1 LPYFRAQALSLKT
14 EPTATPG
21 SGKPFIFL
29 LSAMSK
35 PTQTLFLLDAFALIY
50 RAHFAFIKAPR
61 ITTTGMNTSAVF
73 GFTNTLLEVLKKEK
87 PTHLGVVFD
96 TPKPTFRHVQFEAYK
111 AQREAQPE
119 DITIAIPYVKRLVDA
134 LNIPC
139 LHLDGYEADDVIG
152 TLAKKASREGFEV
165 FMMTPDKDYGQLV
178 EEHVYM
184 YKPAFMGK
192 GVEKLG
198 VPEILDKW
206 QIERIEQVTDILGL
220 MGDAVD
226 NIPGVPGVGE
236 KTAQKLIA
244 QYGSIENLIAHAGE
258 VPGKLGEK
266 IRANTEQALLS
277 KQLATIH
284 VEVPIDFNPA
294 ALLCEEPDREKVS
307 TLFEELEF
315 RTLRARV
322 LGDDPVP
329 VRFAAASPAGQLDL
343 FGSASKTSGDIAAF
357 ESSTSQPASQVEALA
372 SVSVKTIATTY
383 HNYQTVDTPE
393 LMESLAY
400 YLSQQE
406 AFCFDTETTSID
418 ALDADLVGLAFS
430 YRPREAFYVP
440 VPPEREDAQQIVE
453 IFRGVLENESI
464 TKIGQN
470 LKYDLT
476 VLQNYGVEVG
486 GPLADTMLA
495 HYLLEPEKRHGMDRL
510 AAQYLNYEPVAI
522 EELIGKKGSK
532 QGNMR
537 DVPIAEITEYAG
549 EDADITLQLHQI
561 LIPQLADKQAAKLF
575 NEVEM
580 PLVRV
585 LSDMESEGIRVD
597 TEALAQMSGELD
609 NDLRLLENDIFTTAG
624 TEFNLNSP
632 KQLGEVLFDKMQLV
646 KNPKKTKTGQYATGE
661 DILSDLE
668 GEHEIARKI
677 LDYREL
683 QKLKSTYVD
692 ALPTLINPRTGHI
705 HTSYNQA
712 VTATGRLSSTNPNL
726 QNIPIRTARG
736 REIRKAFVPRS
747 EEYLILS
754 ADYSQIELRIMAAFS
769 GDKSMI
775 EAFNQGRDIHA
786 TTASKVFHVPLEEVT
801 SDMRRQAK
809 SVNFGI
815 IYGISAF
822 GLARNLGVSRGDASD
837 IIKAYFE
844 EFPAVKQY
852 MDNSIQKARECEYAE
867 TILGRRRYLPDIN
880 SRNQTNRNF
889 AERNA
894 INAPIQ
900 GSAADMIKLAMIDIH
915 NFIRKEKLR
924 SRMILQ
930 VHDELVFDAHRDELD
945 FLTEHVERLMQNA
958 LPMEVKM
965 ETGIGKGAN
974 WLEAH

>member
-1 LPYFRAQALSLKT
+1 MS
-14 EPTATPG
+14 
-21 SGKPFIFL
+21 
-29 LSAMSK
+29 SK
-35 PTQTLFLLDAFALIY
+35 PDQKLFLLDAFALIY

-61 ITTTGMNTSAVF
+61 ITSTGMNTSAIF

-87 PTHLGVVFD
+87 PTHIGVVFD
-96 TPKPTFRHVQFEAYK
+96 TPKPTFRHEQFEAYK

-119 DITIAIPYVKRLVDA
+119 DITLAIPYIKKLVDA
-134 LNIPC
+134 MNIPC

-152 TLAKKASREGFEV
+152 TLAKRASEAGFEV

-244 QYGSIENLIAHAGE
+244 QYGSIENLIAHADE

-266 IRANTEQALLS
+266 IRAHTEQALLS

-284 VEVPIDFNPA
+284 VEVPIEFNA
-294 ALLCEEPDREKVS
+294 GKLLYEEPDRDKVS
-307 TLFEELEF
+307 ALFDELEF
-315 RTLRARV
+315 RTLRKRV
-322 LGDDPVP
+322 LGDEPEDVP
-329 VRFAAASPAGQLDL
+329 VRSTTAKGNGQLDL
-343 FGSASKTSGDIAAF
+343 FGSSAATNPDIAAF
-357 ESSTSQPASQVEALA
+357 ENSTSRPGDEPVAPTLR
-372 SVSVKTIATTY
+372 TIATTY

-400 YLSQQE
+400 YLSQQD
-406 AFCFDTETTSID
+406 AFCFDSETTSLD
-418 ALDADLVGLAFS
+418 ALDADLVGLAFA
-430 YRPREAFYVP
+430 YRPGEAFYVP
-440 VPPEREDAQQIVE
+440 VPPEREAAQAIVE
-453 IFRGVLENESI
+453 IFRPVLENENI
-464 TKIGQN
+464 IKIGQN
-470 LKYDLT
+470 LKYDLM
-476 VLQNYGVEVG
+476 VLGTYGLDVRG
-486 GPLADTMLA
+486 KLADTMLA

-510 AAQYLNYEPVAI
+510 SVQYLNYEPVSI

-537 DVPIAEITEYAG
+537 DAAIAEITEYAG

-561 LIPQLADKQAAKLF
+561 LIPELAEKQAVKLF
-575 NEVEM
+575 EGVEM

-585 LSDMESEGIRVD
+585 LTSMESEGVRVD
-597 TEALAQMSGELD
+597 TDALSFISNE
-609 NDLRLLENDIFTTAG
+609 LENDIKLLETNIFASAG

-632 KQLGEVLFDKMQLV
+632 KQLGEVLFDKMQLI

-668 GEHEIARKI
+668 SEHEIARKI

-692 ALPTLINPRTGHI
+692 ALPLLINPKTGRI

-726 QNIPIRTARG
+726 QNIPIRTIRG

-747 EEYLILS
+747 DEFLILS

-769 GDKSMI
+769 GDPSMI

-786 TTASKVFHVPLEEVT
+786 TTASKVFHVPLENVT

-822 GLARNLGVSRGDASD
+822 GLARNLGVSRSDAGE

-852 MDNSIQKARECEYAE
+852 MDDTIKKARECEYAE

-880 SRNQTNRNF
+880 SRNQTNRSF

-900 GSAADMIKLAMIDIH
+900 GSAADMIKLAMINIH
-915 NFIRKEKLR
+915 DFIRKEKLR

-930 VHDELVFDAHRDELD
+930 VHDELIFDAHRDELA
-945 FLTEHVERLMQNA
+945 FLTQNVEHLMQNA

-965 ETGIGKGAN
+965 ETGIGSGAN